1 MNRKA
6 SVIWQGTFRQGSG
19 TLSTESGALLK
30 TEYSY
35 RTCFEEEVGINPYEL
50 IAGALAACYAMA
62 LSRELELVGFS
73 PSRIDTTVTVTL
85 ERFSDE
91 GMMTQ
96 IQMDV
101 SAQVPDATEQFIS
114 AVLEASQPNCTLVER
129 QHFHDCKP
137 ECANNIF
144 QFNKQGATRKLREP
158 SRPLCQQW
166 QDHPH

>member
-19 TLSTESGALLK
+19 TLSTESGSLLK

-101 SAQVPDATEQFIS
+101 SAQVPDATQSKFIS
-114 AVLEASQPNCTLVER
+114 AALEAKAKSPIARLLNANISMTASLNA
-129 QHFHDCKP
+129 
-137 ECANNIF
+137 ANNIF
-144 QFNKQGATRKLREP
+144 EFE
-158 SRPLCQQW
+158 
-166 QDHPH
+166 

>member
-19 TLSTESGALLK
+19 TLSTESGSLLK

-96 IQMDV
+96 IQMEV
-101 SAQVPDATEQFIS
+101 SAQVPDATQSKFIS
-114 AVLEASQPNCTLVER
+114 AALEAKAKSPIARLLNANISMTASLNA
-129 QHFHDCKP
+129 
-137 ECANNIF
+137 ANNIF
-144 QFNKQGATRKLREP
+144 QFE
-158 SRPLCQQW
+158 
-166 QDHPH
+166 